1 MIRAVRLHRSDILTP
16 REVDLAGR
24 VTGRTVTGIE
34 RRGKRI
40 VFSLDNGERFYIHLG
55 MSGRLMVQGAETP
68 LVRHTLRRVKATL
81 RAARPEDAPRISVL
95 LEQLGWVVPPDE
107 VVVELSASPTTE
119 VVVAELDDVVGLIAV
134 TTRRQFQRAGNLITI
149 DTLVVDE
156 RHRSRGIGE
165 QLVGVALEA
174 AARSSAQAVEAV
186 SHIRRVDA
194 RRFYERLGFE
204 VTSNYFVRT
213 C

>member
-1 MIRAVRLHRSDILTP
+1 VEA
-16 REVDLAGR
+16 A
-24 VTGRTVTGIE
+24 
-34 RRGKRI
+34 
-40 VFSLDNGERFYIHLG
+40 
-55 MSGRLMVQGAETP
+55 
-68 LVRHTLRRVKATL
+68 L

-95 LEQLGWVVPPDE
+95 LDQLGWVVTPDN
-107 VVVELSASPTTE
+107 VVAELSASPTTE
-119 VVVAELDDVVGLIAV
+119 VVVAELDGEIVGLIAV

-186 SHIRRVDA
+186 SHLRRVEA
-194 RRFYERLGFE
+194 RRFYERLGFT